1 MLQVLAAVLSLLL
14 ADQIARRLGL
24 DRAAGVLCLA
34 SLASLVISARLGWRQ
49 ALLAVA
55 GLALLTAPAVLSSGD
70 PLTATLVMSL
80 AAFALGL
87 CARWQVQQVYWLMIV
102 SLCMLVTNNPLSG
115 PATGSD
121 LGRLVIGVLAAGG
134 LTVLLQNRLVRPASG
149 PMPAALFQVA
159 NSWRR
164 SAAFGLLLASTTLV
178 STPLAM
184 EEHWHITGL
193 WLILTPFLVLRPF
206 VQDAWRVALHRSL
219 GSLAGVLLVLVL
231 AFILPPELPLQ
242 LPAIAL
248 GGTTALLAIRR
259 CHPALVVMALTATIV
274 LFNSTHADLLL
285 MADRRIQANAI
296 GVAIALTVMA
306 IAQPIERR
314 LLRPRRSA

>member
-1 MLQVLAAVLSLLL
+1 MLSLLL
-14 ADQIARRLGL
+14 ADQIARRLGIG
-24 DRAAGVLCLA
+24 RAAGMLCLA
-34 SLASLVISARLGWRQ
+34 SLATLVISARLGWRQ

-115 PATGSD
+115 PATVSD

-134 LTVLLQNRLVRPASG
+134 LTVLLQTRLVRPAPG
-149 PMPAALFQVA
+149 TVPAALFQVA
-159 NSWRR
+159 TSWRR
-164 SAAFGLLLASTTLV
+164 SAAFGLLLASTTLL
-178 STPLAM
+178 STPIAM

-219 GSLAGVLLVLVL
+219 GSLAGVLLVLLL
-231 AFILPPELPLQ
+231 AFIMPPALPLQ

-248 GGTTALLAIRR
+248 GVTTALLAIRR

-285 MADRRIQANAI
+285 MAAQRIQANAI

-314 LLRPRRSA
+314 LTLQRRSG